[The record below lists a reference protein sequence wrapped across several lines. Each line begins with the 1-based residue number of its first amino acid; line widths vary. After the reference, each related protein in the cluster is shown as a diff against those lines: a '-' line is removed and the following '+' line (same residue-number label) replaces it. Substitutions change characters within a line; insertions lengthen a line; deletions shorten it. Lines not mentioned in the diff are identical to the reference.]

1 MGDGVLVYLA
11 YPRAHED
18 DAEHAVR
25 AALEC
30 IDAVGRPDVKSIEL

>member
-30 IDAVGRPDVKSIEL
+30 IFTSVTIQATLN